1 MVSTILNR
9 GQIHSNVKELLASTY
24 ADMTAVSTAQLA
36 PGSKCLC
43 LDSFVEYIL
52 SPEMAWVEIP
62 AQGNGGN
69 IVIPDL
75 EGYATTEYVDERIA
89 LLINNESIDLDS
101 ITELVKALE
110 EGGADIVEIRETIE
124 EIIKAL
130 AEKCSIKDFEEF
142 EVNVLAKEQELS
154 QAIEAVNTR
163 IDEIPVVEVPIVQ
176 HATIDLSPE
185 FVSVN
190 DTNITVISGDM
201 KLQSFD
207 VKENFTED
215 LTEASI
221 AKMIKQGKMACLG
234 GYIFYTKAF
243 DESTIEK
250 FYFTFT
256 DIDASNGVAFVGTL
270 YRIGENGVVSVPE
283 LTNGTPAIN
292 IISDFNIALTKVE
305 YKSKSSYQPGVVKPA
320 VIDLTGETSEDG
332 EPIYI
337 DLSGFGTPVAENV
350 IALEQDL
357 TIIIPANI
365 TVDFGDKEIDL
376 NGHTF
381 TITGAGETSK
391 VQTLVIAENCEGTL
405 KLNNVIFDG
414 GNN

>member
-1 MVSTILNR
+1 
-9 GQIHSNVKELLASTY
+9 
-24 ADMTAVSTAQLA
+24 MTWIEMPAIGGGTA
-36 PGSKCLC
+36 
-43 LDSFVEYIL
+43 
-52 SPEMAWVEIP
+52 
-62 AQGNGGN
+62 
-69 IVIPDL
+69 VIPDL
-75 EGYATTEYVDERIA
+75 EGYATKDYVDGCIS
-89 LLINNESIDLDS
+89 LLLNNPESVTIDS
-101 ITELVKALE
+101 IKELADLLTK
-110 EGGADIVEIRETIE
+110 GGADLVELNKQIE
-124 EIIKAL
+124 AVVKSLE
-130 AEKCSIKDFEEF
+130 EKCSIKDFEEF
-142 EVNVLAKEQELS
+142 EVKVLAKEQELS
-154 QAIEAVNTR
+154 QAIADEAERAAAAESAIAADVEAVNTR

-215 LTEASI
+215 LTETSI

-256 DIDASNGVAFVGTL
+256 DIDTSNGVAFVGTL

-350 IALEQDL
+350 MALEQDL

-365 TVDFGDKEIDL
+365 TVDFGNKEIDL

-391 VQTLVIAENCEGTL
+391 VQTLIIAENCEGTL

>member
-1 MVSTILNR
+1 MIAKAELED
-9 GQIHSNVKELLASTY
+9 KE
-24 ADMTAVSTAQLA
+24 ADLEAYYTKDQVNAL
-36 PGSKCLC
+36 
-43 LDSFVEYIL
+43 
-52 SPEMAWVEIP
+52 
-62 AQGNGGN
+62 
-69 IVIPDL
+69 IPDVSDFATRDEL
-75 EGYATTEYVDERIA
+75 PSVDGFATTEYVDEKIAEIVPPTVDLDGYATTEYVDERIA
-89 LLINNESIDLDS
+89 LLLNNESVDLDS
-101 ITELVKALE
+101 IAELVKVLE
-110 EGGADIVEIRETIE
+110 EGGADLVEIRQTIE
-124 EIIKAL
+124 GIVKSLE
-130 AEKCSIKDFEEF
+130 EKCSIKDFEEF

-292 IISDFNIALTKVE
+292 IISDFNIALTKVS

-337 DLSGFGTPVAENV
+337 DLSGFGTPVAEDV
-350 IALEQDL
+350 MALEQDL

-365 TVDFGDKEIDL
+365 TVSFGEKAVDL

-391 VQTLVIAENCEGTL
+391 VQTLIIAENCEGTL

>member
-24 ADMTAVSTAQLA
+24 ADMIAVSTAQLA

-52 SPEMAWVEIP
+52 SPEMTWVEIP

-89 LLINNESIDLDS
+89 LLLNNESVDLDS
-101 ITELVKALE
+101 IAELVQALE
-110 EGGADIVEIRETIE
+110 KGGADLVEIRKTIE
-124 EIIKAL
+124 GIVKSLE
-130 AEKCSIKDFEEF
+130 EKCSIKDFEEF

-332 EPIYI
+332 APIYI

-365 TVDFGDKEIDL
+365 TVDFGNVEIDL